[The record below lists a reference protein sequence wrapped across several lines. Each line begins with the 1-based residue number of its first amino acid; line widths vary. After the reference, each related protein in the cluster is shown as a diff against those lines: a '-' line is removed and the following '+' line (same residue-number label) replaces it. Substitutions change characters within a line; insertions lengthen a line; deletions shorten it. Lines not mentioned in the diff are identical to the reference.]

1 MIIDING
8 EKCECGNRGCLQTIV
23 SGKAIAERGKKR
35 LKESTDSLTAKDLFE
50 MAENG
55 CQTCIELFQE
65 TGVIIGIGLTN
76 FIHLVNPGKIVLG
89 GGVMKGGRF
98 ILPAIRETIQQ
109 KALTAEARQTEVT
122 ITKLGDEATLY
133 GAVSLLLAELFD
145 PVLK

>member
-23 SGKAIAERGKKR
+23 SGKAIAKRGNKR
-35 LKESTDSLTAKDLFE
+35 LKESPDSLTAKDLFE

-55 CQTCIELFQE
+55 CQTCIELFRE

-89 GGVMKGGRF
+89 RRCDER
-98 ILPAIRETIQQ
+98 REVHIAGDTRND
-109 KALTAEARQTEVT
+109 TAESLNSRSEADRGDDNEARR
-122 ITKLGDEATLY
+122 
-133 GAVSLLLAELFD
+133 
-145 PVLK
+145 